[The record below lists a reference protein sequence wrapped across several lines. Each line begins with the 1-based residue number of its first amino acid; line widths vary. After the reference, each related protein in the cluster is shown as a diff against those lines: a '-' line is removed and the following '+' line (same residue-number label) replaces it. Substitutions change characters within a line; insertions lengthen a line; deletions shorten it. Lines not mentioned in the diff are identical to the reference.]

1 MLSYTVLVFY
11 TKLKLNDKR
20 VKYSAYSKAAVGR
33 ICVSLKQDGVVCKVC
48 FS

>member
-20 VKYSAYSKAAVGR
+20 VKYSAYSKAKPLVEF
-33 ICVSLKQDGVVCKVC
+33 VCR
-48 FS
+48 